1 MVPFGVVASPL
12 VVVWTWTCGA
22 RCRTFQREKK
32 INQDRTPHDSGQL
45 AWGTWGTGGFDE
57 RGLLFQRG
65 HRLGTQTNNVAEVR
79 GLAFAAKAMLHWHFW
94 FVEECARIAAS
105 EAHGA

>member
-1 MVPFGVVASPL
+1 MFAFDGASRGNPGDASYGS
-12 VVVWTWTCGA
+12 CGW
-22 RCRTFQREKK
+22 
-32 INQDRTPHDSGQL
+32 
-45 AWGTWGTGGFDE
+45 WGTWGTGGFDE
-57 RGLLFQRG
+57 KGLLFQRG

-105 EAHGA
+105 EVQGA